1 MALTYASPTSRV
13 SIGARYLTVTQVT
26 LDSSYPT
33 GGYTFTP
40 ASLGLPGGALDAA
53 ICNTPPAGYSPAYNY
68 ATGNLQVFDSLAG
81 HTHTENTAAAY
92 TQNATTAAATPAPAQ
107 EVPAATNLSAV
118 TVTVIAIGR

>member
-33 GGYTFTP
+33 GGYPFTP

-53 ICNTPPAGYSPAYNY
+53 ICNTPPSGRSKHLSAASEARRRAPSSPAS
-68 ATGNLQVFDSLAG
+68 AHMSVMVKT
-81 HTHTENTAAAY
+81 
-92 TQNATTAAATPAPAQ
+92 
-107 EVPAATNLSAV
+107 LSARV
-118 TVTVIAIGR
+118 RMA